1 MLQYSRNS
9 KHRAR
14 RLRKNLTDSE
24 QVLWS
29 RLRCKQ
35 LFGVQFYRQR
45 PIGNYIVDYFAP
57 KAKLVVEVDGSQH
70 MQGDHVTQDKE
81 RDAYLANLGLQ
92 VLRYDNRQV
101 LLETDAVVEAI
112 YCTMVER
119 LNTEIPPSPLCQRGV
134 RK

>member
-1 MLQYSRNS
+1 MLPYSRNL

-29 RLRCKQ
+29 RLRRKQ
-35 LFGVQFYRQR
+35 LLGIQFYRQR
-45 PIGNYIVDYFAP
+45 PIGKYIVDYFAP

-70 MQGDHVTQDKE
+70 MQGDHAIKDKE

-92 VLRYDNRQV
+92 VLRYNNRQV

-119 LNTEIPPSPLCQRGV
+119 LNIEIPPSPLCQRG
-134 RK
+134 

>member
-1 MLQYSRNS
+1 MLPYSRNL

-29 RLRCKQ
+29 RLRRKQ
-35 LFGVQFYRQR
+35 LLGIQFYRQR
-45 PIGNYIVDYFAP
+45 PIGKYIVDYFAP

-70 MQGDHVTQDKE
+70 MQGDHAIKDKE

-92 VLRYDNRQV
+92 VLRYNNRQV

-119 LNTEIPPSPLCQRGV
+119 LNIEIPPSPLC
-134 RK
+134 

>member
-1 MLQYSRNS
+1 
-9 KHRAR
+9 
-14 RLRKNLTDSE
+14 LRKNLTDSE

-29 RLRCKQ
+29 RLRRKQ
-35 LFGVQFYRQR
+35 LLGIQFYRQR

-70 MQGDHVTQDKE
+70 MQGDHPKKDKE

-92 VLRYDNRQV
+92 VLRYNSRQV
-101 LLETDAVVEAI
+101 LLETGAVVEAI
-112 YCTMVER
+112 YCAMAER
-119 LNTEIPPSPLCQRGV
+119 VNMKSPPSPLCQRGV

>member
-1 MLQYSRNS
+1 MLPYSRNL

-14 RLRKNLTDSE
+14 RLRKTLTDSE

-29 RLRCKQ
+29 RLRRKQ

-70 MQGDHVTQDKE
+70 MQGDHATKDKE

-92 VLRYDNRQV
+92 VLRYNNRQV

-119 LNTEIPPSPLCQRGV
+119 LNIEIPQPPLSKGV
-134 RK
+134 K